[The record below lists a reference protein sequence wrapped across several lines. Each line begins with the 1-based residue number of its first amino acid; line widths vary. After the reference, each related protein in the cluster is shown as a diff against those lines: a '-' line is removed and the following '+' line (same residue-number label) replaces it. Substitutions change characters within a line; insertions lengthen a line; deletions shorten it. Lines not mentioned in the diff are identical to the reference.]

1 MAASRE
7 EEVQQWMDT
16 LFPVNGERWVR
27 IKIMDQDKAAKVMWM
42 PMDEKNAAPYIEKYG
57 FFTTALSFRDEYTPQ
72 IAALFDLKTD
82 IIGELYG
89 QVPDYILQNI
99 KHKIDARMEDLK
111 RHTIKTEIP
120 EI

>member
-1 MAASRE
+1 
-7 EEVQQWMDT
+7 
-16 LFPVNGERWVR
+16 
-27 IKIMDQDKAAKVMWM
+27 MWM